1 MNNKNI
7 EIELSRINEYLEKC
21 LWMDFEICQMSF
33 IRVEVAG
40 RIDSSVNEY
49 AISVIFEQPTFIQG
63 PFYWNLDSS
72 KKFIELASVKEFA
85 EINKKYQIE
94 EGSILF
100 KIYMDDFAESGFY
113 IAAKNIK
120 SKIYI
125 DNPFA

>member
-1 MNNKNI
+1 M
-7 EIELSRINEYLEKC
+7 
-21 LWMDFEICQMSF
+21 
-33 IRVEVAG
+33 
-40 RIDSSVNEY
+40 
-49 AISVIFEQPTFIQG
+49 
-63 PFYWNLDSS
+63 
-72 KKFIELASVKEFA
+72 KEFA

>member
-1 MNNKNI
+1 M
-7 EIELSRINEYLEKC
+7 LV
-21 LWMDFEICQMSF
+21 FVICHLSF

>member
-7 EIELSRINEYLEKC
+7 EIEISRINEYLNKC

-49 AISVIFEQPTFIQG
+49 AIAVIFEQPTFIQG
-63 PFYWNLDSS
+63 PLYWNLDSS
-72 KKFIELASVKEFA
+72 KKFIELASVKEFT
-85 EINKKYQIE
+85 EINKNYQIE

-100 KIYMDDFAESGFY
+100 KIYMDDFVESGVY

-120 SKIYI
+120 CKIYI
-125 DNPFA
+125 ENPFT